1 MSDHSNPRDDNTPG
15 APHGTHKPANLD
27 DIQAVERLER
37 ESATASRLF
46 DVRLIIGGLFTVYGI
61 IVTITGITASDADLA
76 KAQDININLWTGLGM
91 LVLGLLFLA
100 WMMWRPQTPPPVEEI
115 VEDLNCEE

>member
-1 MSDHSNPRDDNTPG
+1 MSDHSNPRDHNDPD
-15 APHGTHKPANLD
+15 GTAQPANLE
-27 DIQAVERLER
+27 DIKAVERLER

-61 IVTITGITASDADLA
+61 IVTISGITASDADID
-76 KAQDININLWTGLGM
+76 KAQNININLWTGLGM

-100 WMMWRPQTPPPVEEI
+100 WMLWRPQTPPPVEDI
-115 VEDLNCEE
+115 VEDLHRNE